1 MINPLETGELN
12 TKIQVDLPE
21 RLLDTLV
28 VLLSVQALD
37 LKLLNGYTV
46 QGTQTRAFTFSNQS
60 FTRTFT
66 FKKKIK
72 RNYLIGSVGAK
83 RSLLIISLN
92 ITICKFVCIFTIKKI
107 AVK

>member
-66 FKKKIK
+66 FKKKNK
-72 RNYLIGSVGAK
+72 KK
-83 RSLLIISLN
+83 RSDWVGRS
-92 ITICKFVCIFTIKKI
+92 KKKS
-107 AVK
+107 VDN